1 LGRMDALG
9 VVAIGESAIAVAAW
23 MLWEAAVSKIT
34 VQSTRNIERQMYFF
48 TMKSSRKIV
57 LGSLKNKRSFP

>member
-1 LGRMDALG
+1 MDALG

-23 MLWEAAVSKIT
+23 TLWEAAVSKIA
-34 VQSTRNIERQMYFF
+34 VQSTRNIERRMCFF
-48 TMKSSRKIV
+48 TMKSSREIV